1 MTAAT
6 ETKKPVTVLQE
17 TNDLAERIT
26 KSLSLDAQ
34 SHTVTPTS
42 SIYEEAATE
51 AGITQEEI
59 GKVKSFEIGFVAAT
73 TKAIGTIGINA
84 MEKEAEINRVTGEIP
99 MFKGDSFRVSVDRS
113 SIGRNPRTGEPT
125 TTYGSIKTEFV
136 QSTGS
141 NRGQMSK
148 VRLELRELAE
158 TALNK
163 GK

>member
-6 ETKKPVTVLQE
+6 ETKKPAIKQE
-17 TNDLAERIT
+17 ISDLAERIT
-26 KSLSLDAQ
+26 KSLLLD
-34 SHTVTPTS
+34 STSNTVTQTS
-42 SIYEEAATE
+42 SIYVEAATD

-73 TKAIGTIGINA
+73 TRAIGRIGIEA
-84 MEKEAEINRVTGEIP
+84 MEKEASVNRVSGEIP
-99 MFKGDSFRVSVDRS
+99 MYEGDTFRVAVDRS
-113 SIGRNPRTGEPT
+113 SVGRNPRTGEPT

-141 NRGQMSK
+141 NRGQMAK

-158 TALNK
+158 AALNK
-163 GK
+163 SA